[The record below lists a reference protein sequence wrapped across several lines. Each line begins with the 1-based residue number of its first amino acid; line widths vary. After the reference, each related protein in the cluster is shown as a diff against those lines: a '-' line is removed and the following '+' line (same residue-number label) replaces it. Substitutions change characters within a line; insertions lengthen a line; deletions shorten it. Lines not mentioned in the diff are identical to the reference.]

1 MKVKELAEKLGINY
15 ARLYRWINKEYSLVL
30 EKDNSDNII
39 LNNEQIEL
47 LTKTYELIKQGL
59 SMATIKSQLLDS
71 TKDSSQI
78 LIESDFN
85 LNKISNQIEPKENT
99 SNILIDL
106 TNRISTISHSLG
118 VLETENIYL
127 KQISIKD
134 SSKIN
139 ELLETLEIKETEN
152 KSLINQ
158 IKISNNELQE
168 KISSVNLEAEKKL
181 QETILRYE
189 ETIKILANQL
199 DKKDTDIEI
208 LKIKNLE
215 LSNEIEKLKT
225 KKKWYQLG

>member
-30 EKDNSDNII
+30 EKDNSENII
-39 LNNEQIEL
+39 LNNEQVEL

-59 SMATIKSQLLDS
+59 SMASIKSQLLHNTS
-71 TKDSSQI
+71 DSSQI
-78 LIESDFN
+78 LIESQFN

-99 SNILIDL
+99 PNILIDL
-106 TNRISTISHSLG
+106 TNRIGTISHSLG

-139 ELLETLEIKETEN
+139 ELLETIVNKETEN

-168 KISSVNLEAEKKL
+168 KISSLNLEAEKKL
-181 QETILRYE
+181 EETILRYE
-189 ETIKILANQL
+189 ETIKILSNQL
-199 DKKDTDIEI
+199 DIKDKAIETQQQ
-208 LKIKNLE
+208 KILE
-215 LSNEIEKLKT
+215 LSNELEKTKA

>member
-15 ARLYRWINKEYSLVL
+15 ARLYRWINKEYVLVL
-30 EKDNSDNII
+30 EKDNSENII
-39 LNNEQIEL
+39 LNNEQVEL

-59 SMATIKSQLLDS
+59 SMASIKSQLLDNTS
-71 TKDSSQI
+71 DSRQI
-78 LIESDFN
+78 LIESQLN

-99 SNILIDL
+99 PNILIDL

-139 ELLETLEIKETEN
+139 ELLETIVNKETEN

-158 IKISNNELQE
+158 IKILNNELQE

-181 QETILRYE
+181 EETILRYE
-189 ETIKILANQL
+189 ETIKILSNQL
-199 DKKDTDIEI
+199 DIKDKVIETQQQ
-208 LKIKNLE
+208 KILE
-215 LSNEIEKLKT
+215 LSNELEKTKV

>member
-30 EKDNSDNII
+30 EKDNSENII
-39 LNNEQIEL
+39 LNNEQVEL

-59 SMATIKSQLLDS
+59 SMASIKSQLLDNTS
-71 TKDSSQI
+71 DSRQI
-78 LIESDFN
+78 LIESQLN

-99 SNILIDL
+99 PNILIDL

-139 ELLETLEIKETEN
+139 ELLETIVNKETEN

-158 IKISNNELQE
+158 IKILNNELQE
-168 KISSVNLEAEKKL
+168 KISSLNLEAEKKL
-181 QETILRYE
+181 EETILRYE
-189 ETIKILANQL
+189 ETIKILSNQL
-199 DKKDTDIEI
+199 DKKDKDIEQ
-208 LKIKNLE
+208 LKQKNLE
-215 LSNEIEKLKT
+215 LSNELEKIKT

>member
-30 EKDNSDNII
+30 EKDNSENII
-39 LNNEQIEL
+39 LNNEQVEL

-59 SMATIKSQLLDS
+59 SMASIKSQLLDNTS
-71 TKDSSQI
+71 DSRQI
-78 LIESDFN
+78 LIESQLN
-85 LNKISNQIEPKENT
+85 LNKISNQIDPKENT
-99 SNILIDL
+99 HNILIDL

-139 ELLETLEIKETEN
+139 ELLETLGIKETEN

-168 KISSVNLEAEKKL
+168 KIFSLNLEAEKKL
-181 QETILRYE
+181 EETILRYE
-189 ETIKILANQL
+189 ETIKILSNQL
-199 DKKDTDIEI
+199 DKKDKDIEQ
-208 LKIKNLE
+208 LKQKNLE
-215 LSNEIEKLKT
+215 LSNELEKIKT